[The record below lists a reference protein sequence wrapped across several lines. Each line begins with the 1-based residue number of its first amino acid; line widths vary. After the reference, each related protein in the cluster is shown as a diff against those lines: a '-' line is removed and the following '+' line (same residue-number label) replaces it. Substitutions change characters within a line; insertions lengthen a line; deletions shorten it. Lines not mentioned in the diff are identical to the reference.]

1 MAPGGRW
8 RTVGIVLAIGAV
20 YDLAFGVAILGF
32 TRSAAS
38 ILRLTIPDDPF
49 YLYLNGVFLLV
60 LGALYAAAARAPERY
75 RAVAPVSAGGRA
87 LGFWLFVWAWHGG
100 RPATFLVLGLTDLLL
115 AIVTIVAWQRTARVS
130 N

>member
-1 MAPGGRW
+1 MTQGRRW
-8 RTVGIVLAIGAV
+8 RTVGVVLAIGAA
-20 YDLAFGVAILGF
+20 YDLVFGVAILGF
-32 TRSAAS
+32 TRPAAS
-38 ILRLTIPDDPF
+38 ILGLEVPGDPV

-60 LGALYAAAARAPERY
+60 LAALYAAAARAPERY

-100 RPATFLVLGLTDLLL
+100 RPTAFLVLGLMDLLL
-115 AIVTIVAWQRTARVS
+115 AIATIVAWQRAVRVS